1 MEIPIVAITLLI
13 LILIII
19 LASAIKIVK
28 EYERGVIFRLGRL
41 LGAKGPGLF
50 VIIPIFDSMIKVDLR
65 EQVFDVPAQ
74 ETITSDNVP
83 VKVNAVIYFRVMEPE
98 DAIVKIQNYRVGTSQ
113 MSQTTLRSIIGQTEL
128 DDLLTKREELNQ
140 RLQTIID
147 DATDPWG
154 VKVTAVEIKD
164 VEIPESMQRAMARAA
179 EAERERRARIIAAEG
194 EFQASEKLSQAAHVI
209 GKEPSAIQLR
219 TLQTLTDI
227 SSESTT
233 TVFLPFPIELLKA
246 FGLEKDIKIKKK

>member
-1 MEIPIVAITLLI
+1 MDIPIVALI
-13 LILIII
+13 LLVLILVII

-50 VIIPIFDSMIKVDLR
+50 VIIPIFDAMVKVDLR

-98 DAIVKIQNYRVGTSQ
+98 DAIVKIQNYRMATSQ
-113 MSQTTLRSIIGQTEL
+113 MAQTTLRSIIGQADL
-128 DDLLTKREELNQ
+128 DALLTRREDLNQ
-140 RLQTIID
+140 RLQSIID

-154 VKVTAVEIKD
+154 VKVSAVEIKD
-164 VEIPESMQRAMARAA
+164 VEIPEGMQRAMARAA

-194 EFQASEKLSQAAHVI
+194 ELQASEKLSKAAHII

-227 SSESTT
+227 SSENTT

-246 FGLEKDIKIKKK
+246 FGLEKDISTKKK